1 MASDG
6 EAELAAINH
15 RLEEMRAE
23 ESRQWWHWYR
33 WIGYSILLMVLTT
46 GIVLLLRHTAAL
58 WYVFGV
64 GFALIFAAIGRAV
77 YLLGVWW
84 PLGTEKSGLIRRK
97 YKLKRA
103 ARAQR
108 N

>member
-6 EAELAAINH
+6 EAELATINH

-33 WIGYSILLMVLTT
+33 WIGYSILLAALTI
-46 GIVLLLRHTAAL
+46 GVGLLLRHTAAV
-58 WYVFGV
+58 WYVAGL
-64 GFALIFAAIGRAV
+64 GFASSFAAIGRGA
-77 YLLGVWW
+77 YLLRVWW
-84 PLGTEKSGLIRRK
+84 PLGTEKSGLMRRK

-108 N
+108 H

>member
-1 MASDG
+1 MASDA
-6 EAELAAINH
+6 EAELATIDH

-33 WIGYSILLMVLTT
+33 WIGYSILLMVLTI
-46 GIVLLLRHTAAL
+46 GVGLLLRHTAVV
-58 WYVFGV
+58 WYVAGL
-64 GFALIFAAIGRAV
+64 GFALSFAAIGRGI
-77 YLLGVWW
+77 YLLRVWW
-84 PLGTEKSGLIRRK
+84 PLGTEKSALMRRK

-108 N
+108 H